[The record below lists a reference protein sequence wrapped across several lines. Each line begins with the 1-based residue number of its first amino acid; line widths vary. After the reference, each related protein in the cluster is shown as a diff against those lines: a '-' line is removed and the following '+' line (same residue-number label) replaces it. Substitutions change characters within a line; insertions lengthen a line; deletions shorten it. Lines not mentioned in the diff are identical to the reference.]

1 MTCLENFNKL
11 DSFYQEIYLVN
22 DITNPLAFYTNRRLI
37 YKFLLC
43 LAETKKIK
51 VNGDG
56 NLIGVVNALRSRGVN
71 IFSEEIVLKFAENDN
86 VAIAKSDGVDISTGD
101 DGYELLKDTR
111 NLVKDYFTGKDIF
124 VDVLLSYNNLASTK
138 YIVNLTH
145 SACVSILVRMAE
157 INNIEFVLPSKMRLL
172 YLTDILGEKLNKDIT
187 RRLINIDYYFE
198 DFKNYK
204 SNHKYRD
211 YCIKLLVDMLLL
223 L

>member
-1 MTCLENFNKL
+1 MTLLENFNEL
-11 DSFYQEIYLVN
+11 DSFYQKTYLVN
-22 DITNPLAFYTNRRLI
+22 DIANPLAFYMNRRLT

-56 NLIGVVNALRSRGVN
+56 SLIGVINALRKGGVDL
-71 IFSEEIVLKFAENDN
+71 FSEELVLKYAENDN
-86 VAIAKSDGVDISTGD
+86 IAIAKSDGVDISTGD

-111 NLVKDYFTGKDIF
+111 NLVKDYFIGKDIF

-172 YLTDILGEKLNKDIT
+172 YLTDILKEKLNKDII

-198 DFKNYK
+198 DFKDYK

-211 YCIKLLVDMLLL
+211 YCIKLLVDTLLL

>member
-1 MTCLENFNKL
+1 MTHLENFNEL
-11 DSFYQEIYLVN
+11 DSFYQKIYLVN
-22 DITNPLAFYTNRRLI
+22 NIANPLAFYVNRRLI

-43 LAETKKIK
+43 LAKTKKIK

-56 NLIGVVNALRSRGVN
+56 SLIGIVNMLRSGGIN
-71 IFSEEIVLKFAENDN
+71 LFSEEIVLKFAENDN

-124 VDVLLSYNNLASTK
+124 VDILLSYNNLASTK
-138 YIVNLTH
+138 YIVNLAH
-145 SACVSILVRMAE
+145 SACARVLVRMAE
-157 INNIEFVLPSKMRLL
+157 INSIEFVLPSKMRLL
-172 YLTDILGEKLNKDIT
+172 YLTDILKEKLNKDII

-204 SNHKYRD
+204 SNQKYRD
-211 YCIKLLVDMLLL
+211 YCIKLLADTLSLL
-223 L
+223 